1 VSTAA
6 LARPAG
12 EDDAPADVAAL
23 FDQAPCG
30 YLTTTDDGTITRANG
45 TFLDWAGYRREDL
58 LGTALTRL
66 LPVGDRILYSTR
78 CLPQLLSVGAVSEV
92 VVEVVAADRSRRA
105 CLLTATRT
113 PATSTGQAE
122 IRIIVF
128 SIPERRAYEQQLVAA
143 LHRAEQS
150 EAGRVRAEDDLRR
163 QALSDALTGLPNR
176 AGLDVDLT
184 RRLADATAPVG
195 LLFVDLDHFAAVNT
209 SLGTAAGDELLLVVA
224 ERLRGCVRDTSTTAR
239 LSGDEFVVV
248 EELDTSGAT
257 ALAQRVLA
265 AIGEPVVVQ
274 GLEIVVSASVGVAV
288 TASPE
293 DTPERLLHHAAVAM
307 HRAKARG
314 RRRVE
319 VHDPA
324 RTDAVVDRLRLLG
337 ELRRS
342 ISDGDL
348 RLHFQPRIGLAAG
361 TMTGVEALVRW
372 QHPVRGL
379 LPPSEFIDAAEE
391 SGLVRELGT
400 WVLEAAVEQAAR
412 WAGDPAQ
419 RTVEMAVNVSARQ
432 LADPGLVGAVTA
444 VLTRHG
450 LDPHLLVLEVTETA
464 LMTDPDAAAAALRAL
479 KDLGVGIAVDDFGTG
494 YASLTYLQR
503 FPVDELKIDRSFVM
517 GLGVNDGDDAIVA
530 TCVQLA
536 HAMGIRAVAE
546 GVETEAQ
553 RLALIAMDCDFVQ
566 GYHFARP
573 LTARALEDW
582 VAAGGAVCSAA
593 G

>member
-1 VSTAA
+1 VSAA
-6 LARPAG
+6 ATARPAG
-12 EDDAPADVAAL
+12 EGAPAGVAAL

-30 YLTTTDDGTITRANG
+30 YLTTSDDGSITRAND
-45 TFLDWAGYRREDL
+45 TFLDWAGYRRADL

-66 LPVGDRILYSTR
+66 LPVGDRILFTTH
-78 CLPQLLSVGAVSEV
+78 CLPQLLAVGAVSEV

-113 PATSTGQAE
+113 PPTATEPAE
-122 IRIIVF
+122 IRIIVV
-128 SIPERRAYEQQLVAA
+128 SIPERRAFEQQLVAA
-143 LHRAEQS
+143 LHRAERS

-176 AGLDVDLT
+176 AGLDVELT
-184 RRLADATAPVG
+184 RRLAGTNAPVG

-224 ERLRGCVRDTSTTAR
+224 ERLRGCAREAATTAR

-248 EELDTSGAT
+248 DDLDVSGAT

-288 TASPE
+288 TAGPE

-379 LPPSEFIDAAEE
+379 LPPSEFIDVAEE

-400 WVLEAAVEQAAR
+400 WVLEAAVAQAAR

-444 VLTRHG
+444 VLGRHG

-479 KDLGVGIAVDDFGTG
+479 KELGVGIAVDDFGTG

-553 RLALIAMDCDFVQ
+553 RLALIGMDCDFVQ

-573 LTARALEDW
+573 LTASALEDW
-582 VAAGGAVCSAA
+582 VAGGAVCSAA